1 MMFKTE
7 ATPQKKGLQMLTTD
21 EKQFPDPCD
30 SSKEC
35 TGVKVS
41 SPRILFIRRFPL
53 LISVVIFITLGG
65 LGLGITFA
73 LSASSQCVDHLGI
86 YYEYPLKYDLSFV
99 SEKKLN
105 QTYNIVL
112 FGDSLINFPFQ
123 YYELSE
129 KISAYLPD
137 FQVEIQNYGI
147 DSNRIGDMRRRVDNM
162 LAETMYVLH
171 QASTIRCIVLLVVIA
186 WTHVSYIH
194 LRNRLRIRMSAVMT
208 RIHSSMLNG
217 AQNHGFP
224 TLLTPTLPYTELFIF

>member
-7 ATPQKKGLQMLTTD
+7 ATPQEKGLQMLTTD
-21 EKQFPDPCD
+21 EKLFPDPCD

-35 TGVKVS
+35 AAVKVS
-41 SPRILFIRRFPL
+41 SPRDLFIRRFLL
-53 LISVVIFITLGG
+53 LIVIFITLGG

-73 LSASSQCVDHLGI
+73 LSASSQCVNHLGI
-86 YYEYPLKYDLSFV
+86 NYEYPLKYDPSFV

-137 FQVEIQNYGI
+137 FSVEIQNYGI

-162 LAETMYVLH
+162 LAETTYVLH
-171 QASTIRCIVLLVVIA
+171 QASVIRCIVLSVVIA
-186 WTHVSYIH
+186 WTHVSYTH
-194 LRNRLRIRMSAVMT
+194 L
-208 RIHSSMLNG
+208 
-217 AQNHGFP
+217 
-224 TLLTPTLPYTELFIF
+224 

>member
-7 ATPQKKGLQMLTTD
+7 AAPQEKGLQMLTTD
-21 EKQFPDPCD
+21 QKLFPDPCD

-35 TGVKVS
+35 AAVKAS
-41 SPRILFIRRFPL
+41 SPRDLFIRRFPL
-53 LISVVIFITLGG
+53 LIVILITLGG

-73 LSASSQCVDHLGI
+73 LSASSQCVNHLGI
-86 YYEYPLKYDLSFV
+86 NYEYPLKYDLSFV

-105 QTYNIVL
+105 QTYHIVL

-137 FQVEIQNYGI
+137 FSVEIENYGI

-162 LAETMYVLH
+162 LAETMYVLN
-171 QASTIRCIVLLVVIA
+171 QASIIRCIVLLIVIA

-194 LRNRLRIRMSAVMT
+194 I
-208 RIHSSMLNG
+208 
-217 AQNHGFP
+217 
-224 TLLTPTLPYTELFIF
+224 